1 MTRQVAVIS
10 SERKMMTKKKW
21 ENTGHYQRI
30 LQILEDYWLTE
41 PEEAYVAVDME
52 FLKSDGQY
60 QQKHIVWWN
69 PNMDSEKTS
78 AMLKQKHKDMQEA
91 YEEAKREGLFI
102 NLGEE

>member
-60 QQKHIVWWN
+60 QRKHIVWWN

-91 YEEAKREGLFI
+91 YEEAKHEGLFI

>member
-1 MTRQVAVIS
+1 MS
-10 SERKMMTKKKW
+10 KKKW

-60 QQKHIVWWN
+60 QRKRVVWWN
-69 PNMDSEKTS
+69 PNMDSKKTS
-78 AMLKQKHKDMQEA
+78 VMLKERHRKIQEA
-91 YEEAKREGLFI
+91 YEEIKREGVFI

>member
-1 MTRQVAVIS
+1 
-10 SERKMMTKKKW
+10 MTKKKW

-60 QQKHIVWWN
+60 QQKRIVWWN

>member
-60 QQKHIVWWN
+60 QRKHIVWWN
-69 PNMDSEKTS
+69 PDMDSKKTS

>member
-21 ENTGHYQRI
+21 ENSGHYQRI

-41 PEEAYVAVDME
+41 PEEAYVCVDME
-52 FLKSDGQY
+52 FLKGDGQY
-60 QQKHIVWWN
+60 QHKHIVWWN
-69 PNMDSEKTS
+69 PDMDSEKTD
-78 AMLKQKHKDMQEA
+78 AMLKQKRKDMWEA
-91 YEEAKREGLFI
+91 YEEAKRDGLFI